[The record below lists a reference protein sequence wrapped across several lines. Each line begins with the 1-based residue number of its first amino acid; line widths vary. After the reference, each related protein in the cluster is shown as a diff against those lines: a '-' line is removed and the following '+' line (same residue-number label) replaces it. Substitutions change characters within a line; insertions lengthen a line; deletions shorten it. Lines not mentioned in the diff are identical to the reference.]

1 MREVSRGRLAVK
13 LAVWSLCWIL
23 LIPQL
28 ARADVIKFTRPA
40 PAEQLFNN
48 GLAALA
54 KNDLAGAESAFMQS
68 LKLQPKA
75 ASSMLGLAQVA
86 VKRGDRKAAADYL
99 QRAFTM
105 APDSA
110 EVQQDW
116 GRYKYSEGKY
126 KEAEAAFRAA
136 ARIDP
141 TGVRA
146 RVDLGDMY
154 VMAFRKPGEA
164 IPFYRE
170 AITLDPKHGGA
181 HYGLGMALTMSGDE
195 AGAISSLSQAAALS
209 PDNPLPYYQLG
220 RLHESKRRFDQAMEA
235 FGRALKVAPA
245 FAPAL
250 YERGNLLLEK
260 KDDAGAI
267 REFSAAAKADPR
279 LVDPHVRLGMI
290 YQQRKQWA
298 EAEAS
303 YLAAIKLDARH
314 AVAYNNLAW
323 MAAERKV
330 ELNDGLTWARK
341 AISIAPAVSQFQTT
355 LGWVQRARGELDQA
369 AQTLARAAALKPERA
384 DAFYYLAMAH
394 VDRGKR
400 AEAIASLKKALAID
414 PRFPNAVDA
423 KQRLK
428 ALGQS

>member
-1 MREVSRGRLAVK
+1 MREVSPGRRVVMFA
-13 LAVWSLCWIL
+13 AWSFCWIL
-23 LIPQL
+23 LIPQP
-28 ARADVIKFTRPA
+28 ARADLIKFTRPA

-54 KNDLAGAESAFMQS
+54 NNDLAGAESAFMQS
-68 LKLQPKA
+68 LKIQPKA

-99 QRAFTM
+99 QRAFTI

-141 TGVRA
+141 KGVRS
-146 RVDLGDMY
+146 RVDLGDVY
-154 VMAFRKPGEA
+154 LMAFRKPSEA
-164 IPFYRE
+164 IPFYKE
-170 AITLDPKHGGA
+170 AIALDPKHGGA
-181 HYGLGMALTMSGDE
+181 HYALGMALTMSGDE
-195 AGAISSLSQAAALS
+195 AGAISSLNQAVVLS
-209 PDNPLPYYQLG
+209 PNNPLPYYQLG
-220 RLHESKRRFDQAMEA
+220 RLHESKRRFDQAMDA
-235 FGRALKVAPA
+235 FGRALKVTPT

-250 YERGNLLLEK
+250 YERGNIFLER
-260 KDDAGAI
+260 KDDAGAA
-267 REFSAAAKADPR
+267 REFGAAAKADPQ

-290 YQQRKQWA
+290 YQQRKQWT

-330 ELNDGLTWARK
+330 ELNDGLAWARK
-341 AISIAPAVSQFQTT
+341 AISIAPTVSQFQTT
-355 LGWVQRARGELDQA
+355 LGWVQRARGELDLA
-369 AQTLARAAALKPERA
+369 AQTLAKAAALKPERA
-384 DAFYYLAMAH
+384 DAFYYLAIAH
-394 VDRGKR
+394 LDRGKR
-400 AEAIASLKKALAID
+400 AEGIASLKKALALD
-414 PRFPNAVDA
+414 PGFPNAVDA

-428 ALGQS
+428 ALGS